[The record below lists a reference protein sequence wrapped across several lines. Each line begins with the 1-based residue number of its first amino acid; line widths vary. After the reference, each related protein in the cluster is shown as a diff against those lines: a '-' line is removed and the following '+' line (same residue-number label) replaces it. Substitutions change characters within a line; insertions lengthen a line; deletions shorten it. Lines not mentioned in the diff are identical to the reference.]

1 MGKSHTRR
9 KSEIERAADLGHR
22 LVSDWTKKHLK
33 ELQETS
39 RLPIVL
45 SLTNGNYKVA
55 TFDVVFDGACWIAD
69 SKYFLDKRSAIFYC
83 ALLHMSRFKSAQEL
97 VNLDNKVRDLD
108 IDKAIFRYR
117 LDAAHE
123 TGDQWGIDLFSSRY
137 TEVKGRLNL
146 AKRELETAF
155 TKAVPTIR
163 YK

>member
-1 MGKSHTRR
+1 MGKLITLK
-9 KSEIERAADLGHR
+9 KSEINKKVEAGHR

-39 RLPIVL
+39 KLPIVI

-55 TFDVVFDGACWIAD
+55 TYDVIFDGTCWIAD
-69 SKYFLDKRSAIFYC
+69 SKYFLDKRSAIYYC
-83 ALLHMSRFKSAQEL
+83 ALLHMSRFKSATEI
-97 VNLDNKVRDLD
+97 VSLDNKVRDLD
-108 IDKAIFRYR
+108 ADKAMFRYR

-123 TGDQWGIDLFSSRY
+123 TGDQWSIDLFSSRY
-137 TEVKGRLNL
+137 TEVKGRLTL
-146 AKRELETAF
+146 AKRELEHAF